1 MKLWLSCAAL
11 AGLAISAHAQEV
23 KPGLW
28 EDKASY
34 TVNAKPLVIPD
45 ERGRQSSTIVSKN
58 CLASKDAGDARALM
72 ERNMLKDMPGCR
84 LSRWDYTLGMLKVT
98 VSCDDSAR
106 GGSGTLEGSGP
117 LTASH
122 YDISGTGHGQNPQVG
137 PMTLGFRYQGRY
149 LGACKS

>member
-1 MKLWLSCAAL
+1 MKLWLSSAML
-11 AGLAISAHAQEV
+11 AGLAICAHAQEV

-34 TVNAKPLVIPD
+34 TVNGKPLVVPD
-45 ERGRQSSTIVSKN
+45 EHGRPSSTLVSKG
-58 CLASKDAGDARALM
+58 CLASKDAGNVRAVM

-84 LSRWDYTLGMLKVT
+84 LSRWDYALGTLKVT

-117 LTASH
+117 LTDSH
-122 YDISGTGHGQNPQVG
+122 YDISGTGRGQNPQVG
-137 PMTLGFRYQGRY
+137 PMTLGFRYQGRH